1 MAPGGEEPQE
11 QRGEGQI
18 WNEGSGHMGREAGES
33 AN

>member
-1 MAPGGEEPQE
+1 MALGGEEPQE

-18 WNEGSGHMGREAGES
+18 WNEGSGNMGREAGER

>member
-1 MAPGGEEPQE
+1 MAFGGEEPQE

-18 WNEGSGHMGREAGES
+18 WNQGFGNMGREAGER